1 MSVPLFNLTHP
12 PSAPESGLA
21 MASPMT
27 PAARGDQAERLR
39 LLTRAFDDAEVPPAS
54 PALIRG
60 AVASPAPLP
69 FCNAPV
75 LAIASGKG
83 GVGKS
88 NIALNLAIALARRG
102 VRTTVLDADVGVANI
117 DVLCGINPARRLDA
131 AFSAGTTRLRDLTID
146 APGGFRLVPGSA
158 GLSRLADLTA
168 PQRHELIA
176 QVCELGDHADLLIV
190 DTGAGVGALVTALV
204 AWADMSLI
212 ITTPEP
218 TAIADAYALIKIA
231 VARAPRPSLRPDMHL
246 VVNAA
251 DSAGEAARVHA
262 RLAGVCERFLGLSL
276 PMAGAIAADPQL
288 VRSVRT
294 RCPLMLRSPG
304 SPASLATLALA
315 EKVGSALG
323 LTLDSAPA
331 QADSP
336 SIFRRFLDLCR
347 GGAAPDL
354 RA

>member
-1 MSVPLFNLTHP
+1 VSVPLLNLTSP
-12 PSAPESGLA
+12 ASADLSGAA
-21 MASPMT
+21 MASPV
-27 PAARGDQAERLR
+27 ARGVRPDQAERLR
-39 LLTRAFDDAEVPPAS
+39 LLSRAFDDDSA
-54 PALIRG
+54 
-60 AVASPAPLP
+60 APVSGPLAGGGQAPQAMP

-102 VRTTVLDADVGVANI
+102 VRVTVLDADVGVANI

-131 AFSAGTTRLRDLTID
+131 AFSPGATRLQDLTID

-158 GLSRLADLTA
+158 GLSRLAELTGD
-168 PQRHELIA
+168 QRQQLIA
-176 QVCELGDHADLLIV
+176 QICELGDHADLLIV

-212 ITTPEP
+212 VTTPEP

-231 VARAPRPSLRPDMHL
+231 MARAPRPALRPDLHI

-251 DSAGEAARVHA
+251 DSASEAARVHA
-262 RLAGVCERFLGLSL
+262 RLSSVSERFLGQVL
-276 PMAGAIAADPQL
+276 PMAGAIAADPHV
-288 VRSVRT
+288 VRAVRM

-304 SPASLATLALA
+304 APASLAMIALA
-315 EKVGSALG
+315 DRVAQSLG
-323 LTLDSAPA
+323 LSLESGGGLAV
-331 QADSP
+331 SRG
-336 SIFRRFLDLCR
+336 IVRRFLDLCR
-347 GGAAPDL
+347 GTVGPDL